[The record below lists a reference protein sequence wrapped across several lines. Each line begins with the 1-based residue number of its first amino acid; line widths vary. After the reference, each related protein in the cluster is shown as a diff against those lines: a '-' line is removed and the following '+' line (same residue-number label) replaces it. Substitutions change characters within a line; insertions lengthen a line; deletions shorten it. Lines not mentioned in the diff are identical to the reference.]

1 MADDLNELR
10 KDTTDLTKA
19 LRRLNETT
27 GGAARAFGEFG
38 SATGKVGRAW
48 TIMSRITSGS
58 GFWQIQNRIRSVSNV
73 FELFTKA
80 QDASSESSINALES
94 GMKLRDS
101 YDAITKS
108 LDGGMKST
116 ALYKNILQET
126 GDATVALEQSTAIY
140 KDTQTKLND
149 EIEKNAA
156 KTRKQFKI
164 DKSGLALLKERV
176 KTEGVLA
183 EALRPTKKLVGGIQ
197 DTLFGKKG
205 SGFKRVEGQAFS
217 LGESRKR
224 RGLVKQA
231 GSAVGAY
238 GSMSMGIMKGLV
250 KFIGIG
256 TLFFGKFLIL
266 GTVLSVVLG
275 LLFFFLRK
283 ALPTLK
289 EYFSEAFG
297 HFRSAFSAIYKVI
310 IGVYNFFKAI
320 FEGRFIDA
328 IKILFK
334 EIIANL
340 IKAIANV
347 IAAVV
352 KMLVGVFVAVVKG
365 LAKTIVSGIKSLL
378 RKIPGV
384 RNLVGRQSGGIVN
397 EGMTMVGEN
406 GPELVRLPRG
416 SRVHSNANSKG
427 MGGGT
432 TNITVQVTGR
442 VGASDMEIKDI
453 ARKVSREIGLQMN
466 RTGSTAV
473 RF

>member
-1 MADDLNELR
+1 MADDLNELK

-27 GGAARAFGEFG
+27 GSAARAFGEFG
-38 SATGKVGRAW
+38 AATGKVGRAW

-80 QDASSESSINALES
+80 QDASSESSIKALEA
-94 GMKLRDS
+94 GMKLNES
-101 YDAITKS
+101 KQAIEKT
-108 LDGGMKST
+108 LNGNIKST
-116 ALYKNILQET
+116 ALYNQLL
-126 GDATVALEQSTAIY
+126 DAGLKPTEAKTQAEKVY
-140 KDTQTKLND
+140 KKTLKDLND
-149 EIEKNAA
+149 EIGKNTA

-205 SGFKRVEGQAFS
+205 SGFRPGVDS
-217 LGESRKR
+217 LRKGAGIRKR
-224 RGLVKQA
+224 RGLAAQA
-231 GSAVGAY
+231 GRAVGAY
-238 GSMSMGIMKGLV
+238 GNFSFKLFKGV
-250 KFIGIG
+250 GKFIGLG
-256 TLFFGKFLIL
+256 TLFFSKFLIL
-266 GTVLSVVLG
+266 GTVLSLVLG
-275 LLFFFLRK
+275 LLFFFLRQ

-289 EYFSEAFG
+289 EYLNGAFG
-297 HFRSAFSAIYKVI
+297 LFKTAFTSIYKVI
-310 IGVYNFFKAI
+310 VGVYNFFKAI

-328 IKILFK
+328 IKVLFKDILF
-334 EIIANL
+334 NL
-340 IKAIANV
+340 VKAIAS
-347 IAAVV
+347 IIGGLVV
-352 KMLVGVFVAVVKG
+352 LVVGTFISVVVG
-365 LAKTIVSGIKSLL
+365 LGKTIVNGIKSLANKL
-378 RKIPGV
+378 NPMR
-384 RNLVGRQSGGIVN
+384 LLGRQSGGIVN

-416 SRVHSNANSKG
+416 SRVYSNANSKG

>member
-10 KDTTDLTKA
+10 KDTTELTKA

-27 GGAARAFGEFG
+27 GGAVRAFGEFG

-80 QDASSESSINALES
+80 QDASSESSIKALEA
-94 GMKLRDS
+94 GMKLQES
-101 YDAITKS
+101 KVALEKV
-108 LDGGMKST
+108 LDGNIETT
-116 ALYKNILQET
+116 ALYNQLVDT
-126 GDATVALEQSTAIY
+126 GIDATEAKTQAEKVY
-140 KDTQTKLND
+140 KKTLKDLGD
-149 EIEKNAA
+149 EIDKNTA
-156 KTRKQFKI
+156 KTRKQFGI
-164 DKSGLALLKERV
+164 DKSGLALVKERI

-183 EALRPTKKLVGGIQ
+183 EALRPTKKLVGVGAAIQ

-205 SGFKRVEGQAFS
+205 SGFKPGMRANEKN
-217 LGESRKR
+217 LNKR
-224 RGLVKQA
+224 RGFLAQ
-231 GSAVGAY
+231 Y
-238 GSMSMGIMKGLV
+238 GTMSMGIMKGLV
-250 KFIGIG
+250 GFIGLG
-256 TLFFGKFLIL
+256 TLFFSKFLIL

-275 LLFFFLRK
+275 LLFFFLRQ
-283 ALPTLK
+283 ALPTLQS
-289 EYFSEAFG
+289 YFSEAFG
-297 HFRSAFSAIYKVI
+297 HFQKAFSAIYKVI
-310 IGVYNFFKAI
+310 VGVYNFFKAI

-352 KMLVGVFVAVVKG
+352 KMLVGVFVAIVKG
-365 LAKTIVSGIKSLL
+365 LAKTIVIGIKRLASKLN
-378 RKIPGV
+378 PM
-384 RNLVGRQSGGIVN
+384 NWFGGGKQAGGTVN

-416 SRVHSNANSKG
+416 SRVYSNANSKG
-427 MGGGT
+427 MVGGT

-442 VGASDMEIKDI
+442 VGASDMEIKEI